1 MEIDYADFIEVEM
14 PDEFYLPTADLWCY
28 GRDMRDA
35 VPEVPTEI
43 SYTEEIL
50 VKWING
56 EMEPI
61 DVVIPR
67 SVWMDYNKQ
76 LTRTDYKP
84 LDANN
89 QHDPFDGKT
98 GFVTQVNDFNT
109 GEEHAGKLLSG
120 GITISTSGLSYMINM
135 DLGNC
140 SVDYLTN
147 DETGTVIIHDGHVIM
162 RNPFFFMNIGLFAF
176 NGIVS
181 IYSL

>member
-14 PDEFYLPTADLWCY
+14 PDEFYLPAADLWCY

-109 GEEHAGKLLSG
+109 GEVLAGKLLTG
-120 GITISTSGLSYMINM
+120 GITINNTMRPPQGCPTLSTWTWATARWTTSPTTRPAPSSSMTATSS
-135 DLGNC
+135 C
-140 SVDYLTN
+140 ATRS
-147 DETGTVIIHDGHVIM
+147 
-162 RNPFFFMNIGLFAF
+162 
-176 NGIVS
+176 S
-181 IYSL
+181 S

>member
-1 MEIDYADFIEVEM
+1 MEIDYADFIELEM
-14 PDEFYLPTADLWCY
+14 PDEFYLPAADLWCY

-109 GEEHAGKLLSG
+109 GEES
-120 GITISTSGLSYMINM
+120 
-135 DLGNC
+135 C
-140 SVDYLTN
+140 SLA
-147 DETGTVIIHDGHVIM
+147 E
-162 RNPFFFMNIGLFAF
+162 
-176 NGIVS
+176 
-181 IYSL
+181 